1 MAEAQTLYK
10 LIVLSMLQRVDFP
23 LTNAQISDFILTK
36 EYTNYFTL
44 QQVLSELAETQLA
57 EIHTVRNSTYYQI
70 TKKGKETVNYFGHMV
85 SAAIQEDIDKYF
97 LDNAIAL
104 RDEMAVRADYFEN
117 NHEEYTV
124 HLCVIEKDAPVIE
137 LSLSVPGKEQANIIC
152 DNWKKK
158 NQKLYA
164 HLMKELLS

>member
-10 LIVLSMLQRVDFP
+10 LIVLSMLDRVDFP

-44 QQVLSELAETQLA
+44 QQVLAELVETDLAE
-57 EIHTVRNSTYYQI
+57 ENTVRNSTYYQM
-70 TKKGKETVNYFGHMV
+70 TEKGKETLSYFGHMV
-85 SAAIQEDIDKYF
+85 SAAIHEDMDKYF
-97 LDNAIAL
+97 KDNAISL
-104 RDEMAVRADYFEN
+104 RDEMSVKADYYEN
-117 NHEEYTV
+117 NHEEYSV
-124 HLCVIEKDAPVIE
+124 RLRVMEKDSALID
-137 LSLSVPGKEQANIIC
+137 LTLSVPTEGQANSIC

-164 HLMKELLS
+164 YLMQELL

>member
-10 LIVLSMLQRVDFP
+10 LIVLTMLSKVDFP

-44 QQVLSELAETQLA
+44 QQVLSELVETELA
-57 EIHTVRNSTYYQI
+57 EEHTVRNSTYYHM
-70 TKKGKETVNYFGHMV
+70 TAKGKETLSYFGHMV
-85 SAAIQEDIDKYF
+85 SEAIHEDMDKYF
-97 LDNAIAL
+97 KDNAIAL
-104 RDEMAVRADYFEN
+104 RDEMSVRADYYEN
-117 NHEEYTV
+117 NQGEYTARLRV
-124 HLCVIEKDAPVIE
+124 MEKDSAVID
-137 LSLSVPGKEQANIIC
+137 LSLSVPTENQANSIC

-164 HLMKELLS
+164 YLMQELL

>member
-10 LIVLSMLQRVDFP
+10 LIILSMLDRVDFP

-44 QQVLSELAETQLA
+44 QQVLAELVETDLAEV
-57 EIHTVRNSTYYQI
+57 HTVRNSSYYHM
-70 TKKGKETVNYFGHMV
+70 TAKGKETLDFFGHMV
-85 SAAIQEDIDKYF
+85 SPAIHEDMNKYF
-97 LDNAIAL
+97 KDNAIAL
-104 RDEMAVRADYFEN
+104 RDEMSVRADYFQN
-117 NHEEYTV
+117 NHEEYSVRLRVMEKESAVIDLTLTV
-124 HLCVIEKDAPVIE
+124 PTE
-137 LSLSVPGKEQANIIC
+137 GQANSIC

-164 HLMKELLS
+164 YLMQELL